1 MSKIGSANIQL
12 LRPEFATS
20 NDLFGT
26 SMDALIKA
34 PTPFKEAMANNFAY
48 MQQQKVGELTN
59 MLQQQAPQ
67 DPSDPIAMQEYMQQ
81 ATNMAQDKGFN
92 QWGINAGGAINLAN
106 GLIDRNQKLETTQG
120 TNQQTQLANLNAAD
134 KRTAAM
140 IENTARSKGLT
151 ANQILELYTAS
162 GIGVD
167 GDQTLR
173 DKYQQAQTIASQ
185 RTASD
190 ISVVNNQFSLQQALA
205 SLEQNQAYQA
215 ASAEQKQNWFLEIV
229 ENTTGGSGGGLGKTQ
244 GQVGSSYSTTA
255 NNAPIASAKNYAHIV
270 NKYAQES
277 GVSPSLIN
285 AMIHTES
292 TFNPNARSPVG
303 AQGLM
308 QLMPGTAKQM
318 GTSNGFNP
326 EENIRGGARYIAKQ
340 IKTFGDL
347 DTALMAYNWGP
358 DRTRKWVEAGRD
370 PKKVPK
376 ETREYLDK
384 VKGRMG
390 AYGTGATL
398 GVSPSDS
405 SNMNVVPKTTVKAS
419 DYITESN
426 KGATRNKPLATKLS
440 NTVVPSLAKHGL
452 TWNITSGGQ
461 AAKGSGG
468 PRVGSTAH
476 DHGNSGDGDIKDKA
490 TGRKLSFNNE
500 EDRKRI
506 VALIED
512 LAAQGITGIGGHT
525 DYMGDGRL
533 HIGFQ
538 NNARVWG
545 GVKGKASRS
554 NTYSW
559 MTDAFNR
566 GRGKSSGSTS
576 GGTSVSSSGGTNDL
590 DITSFINSLNPDTSS
605 INTANNSKEIM
616 STLADIVS
624 RSNQLVGSGPKVD
637 FESAGLGFMG
647 DSTGSIPDLLKSFN
661 NQVDFVNKD
670 MQTAANI
677 TDTSGNARLL
687 DTFDA
692 TDLLKSNIGQSD
704 SFQTKLAKAREEAAS
719 SGQGSVGLSSLIGT
733 GARLTEG
740 AALLESAGYTQEVM
754 KGLTADV
761 QTVILTTLNNYLDKN
776 QTTVADNTI
785 KLEKEKRGLI
795 NYDKG
800 FPDNYWKASLKNLN
814 DTIKEDS
821 IKWLEEE
828 TTFDKIM
835 KGASKVSTVGAIGL
849 VSNKAV
855 SANKRLSNL
864 KTLHENM
871 IKTTVDI
878 AMNSKNEYGSTLAYA
893 DIPGITKRAKE
904 IYIEQQG
911 LDDKKGADDIMGYS
925 TKIINPGMYKNSVKI
940 ALKEADQAKR
950 KKWAKYT
957 EKPVQIPFA
966 EQVQMNLRKDTLNTF
981 KSDPNK

>member
-12 LRPEFATS
+12 LRPDFAEA
-20 NDLFGT
+20 NKLFGS
-26 SMDALIKA
+26 SMDALTEA

-48 MQQQKVGELTN
+48 MQQQKAGELTN
-59 MLQQQAPQ
+59 LLQQQAPQ
-67 DPSDPIAMQEYMQQ
+67 DPSDPMAMQQYMQQ
-81 ATNMAQDKGFN
+81 ATDMAQDNGFN
-92 QWGINAGGAINLAN
+92 KWGINAGGAINLAD
-106 GLIDRNQKLETTQG
+106 GLVDRNQQIQTTQG
-120 TNQQTQLANLNAAD
+120 TNQQTQLANLNTAD
-134 KRTAAM
+134 ERTAAM
-140 IENTARSKGLT
+140 IENLASSKKLT
-151 ANQILELYTAS
+151 ADERVALYADA

-167 GDQTLR
+167 GDQTAR
-173 DKYQQAQTIASQ
+173 DKYEQAQNIASQ
-185 RTASD
+185 RTTSD

-205 SLEQNQAYQA
+205 SLEHNQEYQA
-215 ASAEQKQNWFLEIV
+215 ASAEQKQTWFQEIV
-229 ENTTGGSGGGLGKTQ
+229 KNMTGGSGGGLGKGQ
-244 GQVGSSYSTTA
+244 GQLASSYSTTA
-255 NNAPIASAKNYAHIV
+255 NNAPIASAKDYAPVV

-292 TFNPNARSPVG
+292 SFNPNARSAVG

-308 QLMPGTAKQM
+308 QLMPGTAKEM

-326 EENIRGGARYIAKQ
+326 EENIRGGSRYIAKQ
-340 IKTFGDL
+340 IKDFGDL

-358 DRTRKWVEAGRD
+358 GNTRKWIDAGRD
-370 PKKVPK
+370 PNKVPK

-384 VKGRMG
+384 VKSRMG

-398 GVSPSDS
+398 GVKPSDAT
-405 SNMNVVPKTTVKAS
+405 NMNVAPNTKVRTS

-440 NTVVPSLAKHGL
+440 DTVAPSLAKHGL

-476 DHGNSGDGDIKDKA
+476 DHGNSGDGDIIDKA

-506 VALIED
+506 AALVED

-545 GVKGKASRS
+545 GVKGEASNS
-554 NTYSW
+554 NTYGWLS
-559 MTDAFNR
+559 DAFNR
-566 GRGKSSGSTS
+566 GRGKSSGS
-576 GGTSVSSSGGTNDL
+576 SSGGSNDL
-590 DITSFINSLNPDTSS
+590 DISSFINSLNPDTSS
-605 INTANNSKEIM
+605 VNTTNNSKEIM
-616 STLADIVS
+616 STLADIVG

-647 DSTGSIPDLLKSFN
+647 GSTGSIPDLLKSFD
-661 NQVDFVNKD
+661 NQVDFVNQD
-670 MQTAANI
+670 IQTAANVM
-677 TDTSGNARLL
+677 DTSANARLL
-687 DTFDA
+687 DTYDA

-733 GARLTEG
+733 DARLTEG
-740 AALLESAGYTQEVM
+740 AALLESAGYTPEVM
-754 KGLTADV
+754 MKFPADV
-761 QTVILTTLNNYLDKN
+761 QTSILTTLNTYLDKN

-795 NYDKG
+795 DYDKE
-800 FPDNYWKASLKNLN
+800 FPDNYWKASLNNLN
-814 DTIKEDS
+814 ETIKKDS
-821 IKWLEEE
+821 IDWLEEE
-828 TTFDKIM
+828 DTIDKFS
-835 KGASKVSTVGAIGL
+835 KGFLRYGGMGVIGAF
-849 VSNKAV
+849 SNVAV
-855 SANKRLSNL
+855 PAKTRISNL
-864 KTLHENM
+864 KTLNENM
-871 IKTTVDI
+871 LKTTVDI
-878 AMNSKNEYGSTLAYA
+878 AMNSSNEYGSTLAYA
-893 DIPGITKRAKE
+893 DIAGITKRAKE

-911 LDDKKGADDIMGYS
+911 LDDKYGADDIKGYS
-925 TKIINPGMYKNSVKI
+925 PKIINPGLYKNSVKI
-940 ALKEADQAKR
+940 ALKESDQAKR
-950 KKWAKYT
+950 KKWAKYK

>member
-1 MSKIGSANIQL
+1 MSKIGSVNIGL
-12 LRPEFATS
+12 LRPEFAEA
-20 NDLFGT
+20 NELFGT
-26 SMDALIKA
+26 SMDALTESA
-34 PTPFKEAMANNFAY
+34 TPFKEAMANNFAY
-48 MQQQKVGELTN
+48 MQQQKAGELTN
-59 MLQQQAPQ
+59 LLQQQAPQ
-67 DPSDPIAMQEYMQQ
+67 DPTDPMAMQQYMQQ
-81 ATNMAQDKGFN
+81 ATNMAQDNGFN
-92 QWGINAGGAINLAN
+92 QWGINAGGAINLAD

-120 TNQQTQLANLNAAD
+120 TNQQTQLANLNATD

-140 IENTARSKGLT
+140 IENLASSKKLT
-151 ANQILELYTAS
+151 ADERVALYAAA

-167 GDQTLR
+167 GDQTAR

-185 RTASD
+185 RIASD
-190 ISVVNNQFSLQQALA
+190 IGVVNNQFSLQQALA
-205 SLEQNQAYQA
+205 SLEHNQAYQA
-215 ASAEQKQNWFLEIV
+215 ASAEQKQTWFQEIV
-229 ENTTGGSGGGLGKTQ
+229 KNMTGGSGGGLGKGQ

-255 NNAPIASAKNYAHIV
+255 NNAPIASAKDYAPVV

-292 TFNPNARSPVG
+292 AFNPNARSAVG

-308 QLMPGTAKQM
+308 QLMPGTAKEM

-340 IKTFGDL
+340 IKDFGDL

-358 DRTRKWVEAGRD
+358 GNTREWIKAGRD
-370 PKKVPK
+370 PNKVPK

-390 AYGTGATL
+390 AYGTGASL
-398 GVSPSDS
+398 GVKPSDA
-405 SNMNVVPKTTVKAS
+405 SNMNVAPNTKVRAS

-440 NTVVPSLAKHGL
+440 DTVAPSLAKHGL

-476 DHGNSGDGDIKDKA
+476 DHGNSGDGDIIDKA

-506 VALIED
+506 AALIED

-545 GVKGKASRS
+545 GVKGEASSS

-566 GRGKSSGSTS
+566 GRGKSSG
-576 GGTSVSSSGGTNDL
+576 SSSGGTNDL
-590 DITSFINSLNPDTSS
+590 DITSFINSLNPDTRS

-647 DSTGSIPDLLKSFN
+647 ESTGSIPDLLKSFD
-661 NQVDFVNKD
+661 NQVDFVNQD
-670 MQTAANI
+670 IQTAANVM
-677 TDTSGNARLL
+677 DTSANARLL

-740 AALLESAGYTQEVM
+740 AALLESAGYTPEVM
-754 KGLTADV
+754 MTFPADV
-761 QTVILTTLNNYLDKN
+761 QASILSTLNNYLDKN
-776 QTTVADNTI
+776 QTTVAGNTI

-795 NYDKG
+795 DYDKE

-814 DTIKEDS
+814 DTIKDDS
-821 IKWLEEE
+821 IKWLKEESR
-828 TTFDKIM
+828 FDKIM
-835 KGASKVSTVGAIGL
+835 KGASKVYTVGAIGL

-855 SANKRLSNL
+855 SADKRISNL

-871 IKTTVDI
+871 LKTTVDI
-878 AMNSKNEYGSTLAYA
+878 AMNSSNEYGSTLAYA
-893 DIPGITKRAKE
+893 DIAGITKRAKE

-911 LDDKKGADDIMGYS
+911 LDDKYGADDIKGYS
-925 TKIINPGMYKNSVKI
+925 PKIINPGLYKNSVKI
-940 ALKEADQAKR
+940 ALKESDQAKR
-950 KKWAKYT
+950 KKWAKYK
-957 EKPVQIPFA
+957 ENPVQIPFA